1 VSNSNAPTS
10 LTFYA
15 NAATA
20 TGNVAPAANVTG
32 VATLLQSPGQVFF
45 NSSVTTGELYVVDS
59 LAGSL
64 LIFSNVTTANGNV
77 APARNISGASTG
89 LAANAVNGVALD
101 TTR

>member
-1 VSNSNAPTS
+1 
-10 LTFYA
+10 
-15 NAATA
+15 
-20 TGNVAPAANVTG
+20 
-32 VATLLQSPGQVFF
+32 
-45 NSSVTTGELYVVDS
+45 VTTGEVYVVDS